1 MPQSSREPSPS
12 QVASRAAASLH
23 GGAMLALQE
32 GGDGATDRV
41 FAAAAELFG
50 VLSTP
55 LRLRILNAIC
65 DQEKGVNE
73 IVADVQSTQPNVSQH
88 LKVLYLAGIV
98 SRRRVGNSIQ
108 YRVQSQ
114 QAMQLCR
121 MVCTQ
126 IAIELSDP
134 QALAQGERLVLR
146 RND

>member
-1 MPQSSREPSPS
+1 MPQANSSRL
-12 QVASRAAASLH
+12 ASRAGSAALLDLPQP
-23 GGAMLALQE
+23 AE
-32 GGDGATDRV
+32 GETDRV

-98 SRRRVGNSIQ
+98 SRRRNGNSIQ

-126 IAIELSDP
+126 IAIELADP
-134 QALAQGERLVLR
+134 QAVGQGERLALR